1 MVAKKKPR
9 RAKCLSCPNNAH
21 SRGLCS
27 TCLSAAHRL
36 INSGK
41 KTEDELIVAGAM
53 LPRQKPGRPIGS
65 AFSKRLAKLQ
75 KV

>member
-1 MVAKKKPR
+1 MVAHKKPR
-9 RAKCLSCPNNAH
+9 RAKCLQCPNKAF

-36 INSGK
+36 INSGQ
-41 KTEDELIVAGAM
+41 KTEQQLIDAGAM
-53 LPRQKPGRPIGS
+53 LPSKKSGRPRGS
-65 AFSKRLAKLQ
+65 AYAKRLAKLQ